1 MIKTFYPFEL
11 KNISSINEYLFIL
24 KNCLRLIRDYDLNK
38 KSSGVMFSLSY
49 SNKHKNWTANFS
61 SKVSSKANFIL
72 TDNCLSMSY
81 HYHDAC
87 YLIIN
92 LIKDEKFKRIAD
104 RYKLRKHHNR
114 SILLIFENNTLYAVG
129 LFSCN
134 VANGKYNYKQI
145 DCLNINKE
153 LLAINKHISSLQ
165 AQTVKFDYMKEY
177 NRFIS
182 YLKQV
187 KITYKDKDSNV
198 FSLEDNLLLKK
209 DHSQKRMSYSE
220 YSKLLYSK
228 LQPDSKFI
236 FNYTLYTIT
245 LEFTKYINKN
255 IVADAFKDIDFILN
269 DIKRQII
276 IKFPSSLSK
285 SSEIIEKEVLLP
297 PLMPG
302 SF

>member
-104 RYKLRKHHNR
+104 LYKLRKNYNR
-114 SILLIFENNTLYAVG
+114 SILFIFENNLLYVLG
-129 LFSCN
+129 LFSFSIVDN
-134 VANGKYNYKQI
+134 KYVYKQV

-153 LLAINKHISSLQ
+153 FFMLSKHISSLKI
-165 AQTVKFDYMKEY
+165 QTIKFDYMKEY
-177 NRFIS
+177 NKFINC
-182 YLKQV
+182 LKQV
-187 KITYKDKDSNV
+187 KIM
-198 FSLEDNLLLKK
+198 
-209 DHSQKRMSYSE
+209 H
-220 YSKLLYSK
+220 
-228 LQPDSKFI
+228 
-236 FNYTLYTIT
+236 
-245 LEFTKYINKN
+245 
-255 IVADAFKDIDFILN
+255 
-269 DIKRQII
+269 
-276 IKFPSSLSK
+276 
-285 SSEIIEKEVLLP
+285 
-297 PLMPG
+297 
-302 SF
+302 

>member
-104 RYKLRKHHNR
+104 LYKLRKNYNR
-114 SILLIFENNTLYAVG
+114 SILFIFENNTLYAVG
-129 LFSCN
+129 LFSYSITN
-134 VANGKYNYKQI
+134 NKYVYKQV

-153 LLAINKHISSLQ
+153 LSILNKYITSLKV
-165 AQTVKFDYMKEY
+165 QTIKFDYLKEY
-177 NRFIS
+177 NKFIN

-187 KITYKDKDSNV
+187 KIAYEDNNM
-198 FSLEDNLLLKK
+198 FSLEDNLLLKR
-209 DHSQKRMSYSE
+209 DYSQKHISYSE
-220 YSKLLYSK
+220 YSRLIHNK
-228 LQPDSKFI
+228 LQPDSKSI
-236 FNYTLYTIT
+236 FYYTLYTIT
-245 LEFTKYINKN
+245 LKFTKYINEN
-255 IVADAFKDIDFILN
+255 IITGASADIDFILN
-269 DIKRQII
+269 DIKKQII

-285 SSEIIEKEVLLP
+285 ISENIKSKLLLP
-297 PLMPG
+297 PLMPV